1 MVATICKRDGVIVPY
16 NRQKITDAIWG
27 AFEAVGGTDPK
38 IADEMAVLTEER
50 ITKTFKNN
58 DIPSV
63 ESIQD
68 IVEEVLMD
76 NGYNTQARAYITY
89 RSQHMKQRN
98 AKKLT
103 EDIKNT
109 FNGYLK
115 GTNWKI
121 KENANV
127 NYSVG
132 GLILHIAGEITSN
145 YWLDEIYTEEI
156 ARYHREGRFH
166 IHDLQMFTGYCAGWS
181 LRDLIKEGLGGV
193 DNKIASAPAK
203 HLNTLVQQMV
213 NFLGCLQNEWAGAQ
227 AFSSVDTFLAPFVWK
242 DNLSYD
248 EVKQA
253 IQSFVFDVNIP
264 SRWGSQAPFTNVTFD
279 WVCPKGLAAQFVE
292 IGGEGQYLYYE
303 KDGKQE
309 MKTFGDFQK
318 EMDMIN
324 KAFLEVFLEGDANG
338 RGFMYPMPTYNITK
352 DFVENSWNSE
362 NAKLLWEMT
371 GKYGTPYFQNFI
383 NSSLNPEDVR
393 SMCCRLQLSLKE
405 LTKRG
410 GGLFGSAEMTGSIGV
425 VTMNLPKIGYLTRG
439 NEKAFFDSLNR
450 CMDVAKDSLEMKRET
465 VLRLLEEG
473 LFPYTKRYLRKVKR
487 TVTIKETGERINLN
501 ELSNHFSTIGLI
513 GMNEACKNFLGK
525 DMLDIEAREFAAK
538 VLKHMRD
545 RLVKYQEETGNFY
558 NLEATPGEGTSHRL
572 ARIDKALYPDMEI
585 PGGENPYY
593 TNSTQLAVNATNDI
607 FEALDMQEGLQTLYT
622 GGTVHHGFIGEMIE
636 DTETVSNLVK
646 KISHRY
652 KIPYFTITPT
662 YSVCEDHGYLS
673 GEQTQCSSCGKD
685 TEVYSRIVGYYR
697 PVKNW
702 NAGKKAEYAN
712 RLAYKSKYNYSLI
725 PESAKESEITA
736 DNAVQVE
743 MELVS

>member
-1 MVATICKRDGVIVPY
+1 MIATICKRNRECIPY
-16 NRQKITDAIWG
+16 DRERITNAIWK

-38 IADEMAVLTEER
+38 LADEMAAAVEER
-50 ITKTFKNN
+50 LEEKFKSY

-68 IVEEVLMD
+68 IVEETLMN
-76 NGYNTQARAYITY
+76 NGYTSVAKAYITY

-98 AKKLT
+98 VRKLT
-103 EDIKNT
+103 KDIKET
-109 FNGYLK
+109 FDGYLK
-115 GTNWKI
+115 GGNWKI

-132 GLILHIAGEITSN
+132 GLILHIAGEVTSN

-166 IHDLQMFTGYCAGWS
+166 IHDLQMFSGYCAGWS

-193 DNKIASAPAK
+193 DSKIASAPAR

-242 DNLSYD
+242 DKLSYD
-248 EVKQA
+248 DVKQC

-279 WVCPKGLAAQFVE
+279 WVCPKDLAVQFVE
-292 IGGEGQYLYYE
+292 IGGEGKYLEYE
-303 KDGKQE
+303 ENGEKKY
-309 MKTFGDFQK
+309 KTFGDFQT

-324 KAFLEVFLEGDANG
+324 QAFLEVFLEGDANG
-338 RGFMYPMPTYNITK
+338 RGFMYPIPTYNITK
-352 DFVENSWNSE
+352 DFVENSWNSK

-383 NSSLNPEDVR
+383 NSTLNPEDVR
-393 SMCCRLQLSLKE
+393 SMCCRLQLSLKD
-405 LTKRG
+405 LTARG
-410 GGLFGSAEMTGSIGV
+410 GGQFGSAEMTGSIGV
-425 VTMNLPKIGYLTRG
+425 VTINLPKIGYLTRG
-439 NEKAFFDSLNR
+439 NEKLFFDSLSR
-450 CMDVAKDSLEMKRET
+450 CMDVAKDSLELKRTT
-465 VLRLLEEG
+465 VLKLLDEG

-487 TVTIKETGERINLN
+487 TVTIKETGERVKFN

-513 GMNEACKNFLGK
+513 GMNDACKNFLGK
-525 DMLDIEAREFAAK
+525 DMLDADAREFAKK
-538 VLKHMRD
+538 VLNFMRD
-545 RLVKYQEETGNFY
+545 RLIKYQEETGNFY

-572 ARIDKALYPDMEI
+572 AKNDRELYPDMEI
-585 PGGENPYY
+585 PGGENAYY
-593 TNSTQLAVNATNDI
+593 TNSTQLPVNATSDI

-636 DTETVSNLVK
+636 NTETVSNLVK

-662 YSVCEDHGYLS
+662 YSVCEDHGYMS
-673 GEQTQCSSCGKD
+673 GEHTECTTCGKE

-702 NAGKKAEYAN
+702 NAGKKTEYNN
-712 RLAYKSKYNYSLI
+712 RLPYKSVYNYALI
-725 PESAKESEITA
+725 SDRVSEEIPV
-736 DNAVQVE
+736 NKVKQME
-743 MELVS
+743 MALTE